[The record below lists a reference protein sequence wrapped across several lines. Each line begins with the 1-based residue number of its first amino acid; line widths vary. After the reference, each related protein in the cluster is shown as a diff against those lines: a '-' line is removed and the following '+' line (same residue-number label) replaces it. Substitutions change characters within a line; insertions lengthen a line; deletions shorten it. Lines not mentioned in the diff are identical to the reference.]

1 MTLGLSMPTLWRLV
15 LRNDKYSSK
24 VFKYF
29 VEYSDKESLKK
40 SRIESERHES
50 TGEARPKSFQEPNP
64 ISIPHHGCSGF
75 SVTPMPT
82 CILWWSM
89 FFLVWKLRA
98 TNIEYSITVQDHYAR
113 IFGLIYIDIFLAP
126 GGWCGVVQRLD
137 QTHGRTGWVPRGWP
151 CPNARW
157 RGNLICNTWSVK
169 TCLYIQKLLYIYIY
183 NVFMKFTLDPW

>member
-1 MTLGLSMPTLWRLV
+1 MKSHTTWQCVYVHVNNYMHWMRCCFWINFYMCMTLGLSMPTLWRLV

-64 ISIPHHGCSGF
+64 ISIPHHGSSGF

-113 IFGLIYIDIFLAP
+113 IFGLYTLIFFLHQAGDVALSKDWIKP
-126 GGWCGVVQRLD
+126 TEEPDESQEGGHVQ
-137 QTHGRTGWVPRGWP
+137 TPAEGET
-151 CPNARW
+151 
-157 RGNLICNTWSVK
+157 
-169 TCLYIQKLLYIYIY
+169 
-183 NVFMKFTLDPW
+183 